1 MSRCVSCDKKL
12 IAFELTRKV
21 VHADNSVYYPDLCNR
36 CYKESDLSKYATVVE
51 RYDLAHDEF
60 DDEVEIPEE

>member
-1 MSRCVSCDKKL
+1 MPRCVACDCNL
-12 IAFELTRKV
+12 RDFETTRKV
-21 VHADNSVYYPDLCNR
+21 VHTDNSVYYPDLCNR

-60 DDEVEIPEE
+60 DDEIEIEE